1 MAGRLFARKPVA
13 HVQQEFQTGE
23 LKRTLGPLGLI
34 SLGVGCIIGAG
45 IFVITGTAAASFAG
59 PAVII
64 SFVISGLA
72 CVFAA
77 LCYAELASTMPV
89 PGSAYTYSYVTLGEV
104 FAWSMG
110 WLLLLEY
117 GVAAS
122 TVAAGWTGYVVS
134 LLRDFGVLVPEALSQ
149 STMQFVAFCANGAG
163 GSAPCETMPAGAIAA
178 GNELQVTG
186 NINLVGALGILAVTA
201 LLAVGVSESASVNN
215 VIVFIKMA
223 VLLAFIIIG
232 AAYVNP
238 ENWRPF
244 VPDNE
249 GGFSYGWE
257 GVFRAASLVFFA
269 YVGFEAVSTAAGE
282 AKNPQ
287 RDLPIGILGSLII
300 VTLLY
305 MATSAVMTGVVPFRE
320 LAVPEPIAVA
330 VDRMNPPWAI
340 VAWPF
345 TESGTMNIFSLL
357 IKIGAFTGLSSV
369 MLVLVFGQTRVFYQ
383 MARDGLLPSVFKVV
397 NPRFKTPFAGT
408 LLLGVVIAIAAAVLP
423 LSILGDLVSLG
434 TAMAFAI
441 VCISVMY
448 LRKHEPALPRPFKVP
463 FFPIVPIL
471 GIIMCVIFMMG
482 PIVIDIVSKGIGV
495 DLLGRLVG
503 TPDPNFRSDP
513 VALGILV
520 VYFILGALVY
530 ALFGYRNSRLGRGE
544 GPPPTP
550 PAEPPGDPLTP
561 SGTHTG

>member
-23 LKRTLGPLGLI
+23 LKRTLGPLGLV

-45 IFVITGTAAASFAG
+45 IFVITGTAAANFAG

-64 SFVISGLA
+64 SFIISGLA

-104 FAWSMG
+104 FAWTMG

-134 LLRDFGVLVPEALSQ
+134 LLRDFGVFIPDMLAH
-149 STMQFVAFCANGAG
+149 STMQFQDGV
-163 GSAPCETMPAGAIAA
+163 
-178 GNELQVTG
+178 LQVTPS
-186 NINLVGALGILAVTA
+186 INLVGALGILAVTM
-201 LLAVGVSESASVNN
+201 LLALGVSESASVNN
-215 VIVFIKMA
+215 LIVFIKMS
-223 VLLAFIIIG
+223 VLIAFILIG
-232 AAYVNP
+232 ISYVNP

-249 GGFSYGWE
+249 GGFSYGWA

-287 RDLPIGILGSLII
+287 RDLPVGILGSLVI
-300 VTLLY
+300 VTILY
-305 MATSAVMTGVVPFRE
+305 MAVSAVMTGIVPFRE

-330 VDRMNPPWAI
+330 VDRMNPPWALI
-340 VAWPF
+340 PWQFNEAG
-345 TESGTMNIFSLL
+345 ELNIFSLA

-369 MLVLVFGQTRVFYQ
+369 MLVLMFGQTRVFYQ
-383 MARDGLLPSVFKVV
+383 MARDGLIWKVFSVV
-397 NPRFKTPFAGT
+397 NPRFKTPATGT
-408 LLLGVVIAIAAAVLP
+408 FLLGAIIAIAAAVLP
-423 LSILGDLVSLG
+423 LGVLGDLVSLG

-448 LRKHEPALPRPFKVP
+448 LRGHEPNLPRPFKVP
-463 FFPIVPIL
+463 FYPLTPIL

-482 PIVIDIVSKGIGV
+482 PIIVDIVSKGIGV
-495 DLLGRLVG
+495 DILGGLVG
-503 TPDPNFRSDP
+503 TPDPNFRRDP
-513 VALGILV
+513 VALSILV
-520 VYFILGALVY
+520 VYIIIGALIY
-530 ALFGYRNSRLGRGE
+530 MLYGYRNSRLGRGE
-544 GPPPTP
+544 PPPKAP
-550 PAEPPGDPLTP
+550 PAEPPGDPLSPT
-561 SGTHTG
+561 GTHTS

>member
-1 MAGRLFARKPVA
+1 MAQGRLFARKPVA

-23 LKRTLGPLGLI
+23 LKRTLGPIGLI

-45 IFVITGTAAASFAG
+45 IFVITGTAAATFAG

-104 FAWSMG
+104 FAWTMG

-134 LLRDFGVLVPEALSQ
+134 LLRDFGILIPENLAQ
-149 STMQFVAFCANGAG
+149 STMQFQEGVL
-163 GSAPCETMPAGAIAA
+163 T
-178 GNELQVTG
+178 VTPS
-186 NINLVGALGILAVTA
+186 INLVGVIGILAVTG
-201 LLAVGVSESASVNN
+201 LLALGVSESASVNN
-215 VIVFIKMA
+215 VIVFIKMS
-223 VLLAFIIIG
+223 VLVAFIIIG

-238 ENWRPF
+238 QNWQPF
-244 VPDNE
+244 IPPNE
-249 GGFSYGWE
+249 GGFNYGWP
-257 GVFRAASLVFFA
+257 GIFRAASLVFFA

-287 RDLPIGILGSLII
+287 RDLPIGILGSLFV
-300 VTLLY
+300 VTILY
-305 MATSAVMTGVVPFRE
+305 MLVSAVMTGIVPFRE

-330 VDRMNPPWAI
+330 VDRMNPPWALI
-340 VAWPF
+340 SWPF
-345 TESGTMNIFSLL
+345 TESGQLNIFSLL

-369 MLVLVFGQTRVFYQ
+369 MLVLIFGQTRVFYQ
-383 MARDGLLPSVFKVV
+383 MARDGLIWRVFSRV
-397 NPRFKTPFAGT
+397 NPRFKTPATGT
-408 LLLGVVIAIAAAVLP
+408 IVLGAIIAVAAAVLP
-423 LSILGDLVSLG
+423 LGVLGDLVSLG

-448 LRKHEPALPRPFKVP
+448 LRGHEPALPRPFKVP
-463 FFPIVPIL
+463 FYPWTPIL

-495 DLLGRLVG
+495 DILGSLVG
-503 TPDPNFRSDP
+503 SPDPNFRTDP

-520 VYFILGALVY
+520 VYIIIGALIY
-530 ALFGYRNSRLGRGE
+530 MFYGYSHSRLGRGE
-544 GPPPTP
+544 GPPTTP
-550 PAEPPGDPLTP
+550 PAEPPGDPMTP
-561 SGTHTG
+561 TGTHSG

>member
-13 HVQQEFQTGE
+13 HVQQEFQAGE
-23 LKRTLGPLGLI
+23 LKRTLGPLGLV

-45 IFVITGTAAASFAG
+45 IFVITGTAAADYAG
-59 PAVII
+59 PAVVI

-89 PGSAYTYSYVTLGEV
+89 PGSAYTYSYVTLGELL
-104 FAWSMG
+104 AWTMG

-122 TVAAGWTGYVVS
+122 TVAAGWTGYALS
-134 LLRDFGVLVPEALSQ
+134 LIGDFGIVVPEMLSQ
-149 STMQFVAFCANGAG
+149 PTMQFQDGVLEVTN
-163 GSAPCETMPAGAIAA
+163 SA
-178 GNELQVTG
+178 
-186 NINLVGALGILAVTA
+186 NLVGALGILAVTM
-201 LLAVGVSESASVNN
+201 LLVLGISESASVNN
-215 VIVFIKMA
+215 IIVFIKMT

-238 ENWRPF
+238 ENWQPF
-244 VPDNE
+244 VPPNE
-249 GGFSYGWE
+249 GGFSYGWV

-287 RDLPIGILGSLII
+287 RDLPIGILGSLVI

-305 MATSAVMTGVVPFRE
+305 MATSAVMTGIVPFRE
-320 LAVPEPIAVA
+320 LSVPEPIAVA
-330 VDRMNPPWAI
+330 VDRMNPSWAI
-340 VAWPF
+340 FAWPF
-345 TESGTMNIFSLL
+345 NEAGTINAFSLAV
-357 IKIGAFTGLSSV
+357 KIGAFTGLSSV

-383 MARDGLLPSVFKVV
+383 MARDGLLPKVFSRVH
-397 NPRFKTPFAGT
+397 PRLRTPAAGT
-408 LLLGVVIAIAAAVLP
+408 MLLGVVIAFAAAVLP
-423 LSILGDLVSLG
+423 LSVLGDLVSLG
-434 TAMAFAI
+434 TAAAFAI

-482 PIVIDIVSKGIGV
+482 PIVLDIVSKGIGV
-495 DLLGRLVG
+495 DLLGQMFG
-503 TPDPNFRSDP
+503 EADPNFRRDP

-520 VYFILGALVY
+520 VYFIVGALVY
-530 ALFGYRNSRLGRGE
+530 AFYGYHNSRLGRDE
-544 GPPPTP
+544 PPPSTP
-550 PAEPPGDPLTP
+550 PAEPPGEPLRP
-561 SGTHTG
+561 PE

>member
-13 HVQQEFQTGE
+13 HVQHEFQSGE
-23 LKRTLGPLGLI
+23 LKRTLGPIGLI

-45 IFVITGTAAASFAG
+45 IFVITGTAAANFAG

-104 FAWSMG
+104 FAWTMG

-134 LLRDFGVLVPEALSQ
+134 LLRDFGIIIPDMLAQ
-149 STMQFVAFCANGAG
+149 STMQFQDGV
-163 GSAPCETMPAGAIAA
+163 
-178 GNELQVTG
+178 LQVTPSF
-186 NINLVGALGILAVTA
+186 NLVGALGIIAVTM
-201 LLAVGVSESASVNN
+201 LLVVGVSESANVNN
-215 VIVFIKMA
+215 AIVLIKMS
-223 VLLAFIIIG
+223 VLIAFILIG
-232 AAYVNP
+232 AIWIVQHQTQFEKNWETFIP
-238 ENWRPF
+238 E
-244 VPDNE
+244 NE
-249 GGFSYGWE
+249 GGFQYGWA
-257 GVFRAASLVFFA
+257 GIFRAASLVFFA

-287 RDLPIGILGSLII
+287 RDLPIGILGSLFI
-300 VTLLY
+300 VTILY
-305 MATSAVMTGVVPFRE
+305 MATSAVMTGVVPFRD

-330 VDRMNPPWAI
+330 VDHINPPWAI
-340 VAWPF
+340 VSWPF
-345 TESGTMNIFSLL
+345 NEAGTLNIFSLL

-369 MLVLVFGQTRVFYQ
+369 MLVLMFGQTRVFYQ
-383 MARDGLLPSVFKVV
+383 MARDGLIWKVFSVV
-397 NPRFKTPFAGT
+397 NPRFRTPATGT
-408 LLLGVVIAIAAAVLP
+408 LMLGIIIAIAAAVLP
-423 LSILGDLVSLG
+423 LGVLGDLVSLG

-448 LRKHEPALPRPFKVP
+448 LRAHEPTLPRPFKVP
-463 FFPIVPIL
+463 FYPLTPIL
-471 GIIMCVIFMMG
+471 GIIMCVVFMMG
-482 PIVIDIVSKGIGV
+482 PIIIDIVSKGIGV
-495 DLLGRLVG
+495 DILGEAVG
-503 TPDPNFRSDP
+503 SPDPEFQRDP

-520 VYFILGALVY
+520 VYIIIGALIY
-530 ALFGYRNSRLGRGE
+530 MLYGYRNSRLGRGE
-544 GPPPTP
+544 GPPGSP
-550 PAEPPGDPLTP
+550 PAEPSGDPMTP
-561 SGTHTG
+561 TGKHTG

>member
-13 HVQQEFQTGE
+13 HVQQEFQAGE
-23 LKRTLGPLGLI
+23 LKRTLGPLGLV

-45 IFVITGTAAASFAG
+45 IFVITGTAAADYAG
-59 PAVII
+59 PAVVI

-89 PGSAYTYSYVTLGEV
+89 PGSAYTYSYVTLGELL
-104 FAWSMG
+104 AWTMG

-122 TVAAGWTGYVVS
+122 TVAAGWTGYALS
-134 LLRDFGVLVPEALSQ
+134 LIGDFGIVVPEMLSQ
-149 STMQFVAFCANGAG
+149 PTMQFQDGV
-163 GSAPCETMPAGAIAA
+163 
-178 GNELQVTG
+178 LQVT
-186 NINLVGALGILAVTA
+186 NSANLVGALGILAVTM
-201 LLAVGVSESASVNN
+201 LLVLGISESASVNN
-215 VIVFIKMA
+215 IIVFIKMT

-238 ENWRPF
+238 ENWQPF
-244 VPDNE
+244 VPPNE
-249 GGFSYGWE
+249 GGFSYGWV

-287 RDLPIGILGSLII
+287 RDLPIGILGSLVI

-305 MATSAVMTGVVPFRE
+305 MATSAVMTGIVPFRE
-320 LAVPEPIAVA
+320 LSVPEPIAVA
-330 VDRMNPPWAI
+330 VDRMNPSWAI
-340 VAWPF
+340 FAWPF
-345 TESGTMNIFSLL
+345 NEAGTINAFSLAV
-357 IKIGAFTGLSSV
+357 KIGAFTGLSSV

-383 MARDGLLPSVFKVV
+383 MARDGLLPKVFSRVH
-397 NPRFKTPFAGT
+397 PRLRTPAAGT
-408 LLLGVVIAIAAAVLP
+408 MLLGVVIAFAAAVLP
-423 LSILGDLVSLG
+423 LSVLGDLVSLG
-434 TAMAFAI
+434 TAAAFAI

-482 PIVIDIVSKGIGV
+482 PIVLDIVSKGIGV
-495 DLLGRLVG
+495 DLLGQMFG
-503 TPDPNFRSDP
+503 EADPNFRRDP

-520 VYFILGALVY
+520 VYFIVGALVY
-530 ALFGYRNSRLGRGE
+530 AFYGYHNSRLGRDE
-544 GPPPTP
+544 PPPSTP
-550 PAEPPGDPLTP
+550 PAEPPGEPLRP
-561 SGTHTG
+561 PE

>member
-1 MAGRLFARKPVA
+1 MGRLFARKPIA
-13 HVQQEFQTGE
+13 YVQQEFQAGE

-104 FAWSMG
+104 LAWTMG

-122 TVAAGWTGYVVS
+122 TVAAGWTGYAVS
-134 LLRDFGVLVPEALSQ
+134 LLSDFGISIPQALSQ
-149 STMQFVAFCANGAG
+149 STMQFQDG
-163 GSAPCETMPAGAIAA
+163 M
-178 GNELQVTG
+178 LRVTESV
-186 NINLVGALGILAVTA
+186 NLVGALGILAVTA

-215 VIVFIKMA
+215 IIVVIKIG
-223 VLLAFIIIG
+223 VLLAFILIG
-232 AAYVNP
+232 VAYVNP
-238 ENWRPF
+238 DNWRPF
-244 VPDNE
+244 VPQNE

-330 VDRMNPPWAI
+330 VDRMNPSWAI
-340 VAWPF
+340 VPWF
-345 TESGTMNIFSLL
+345 TEGGTLNAFSHL
-357 IKIGAFTGLSSV
+357 IKWGAFLGLSSV

-397 NPRFKTPFAGT
+397 NPRFKTPFTGT
-408 LLLGVVIAIAAAVLP
+408 LLLGAIIAAAAAVLP
-423 LSILGDLVSLG
+423 LGVLGDLVSLG

-448 LRKHEPALPRPFKVP
+448 LRKHEPTLPRPFKVP
-463 FFPIVPIL
+463 FFPVIPIL

-495 DLLGRLVG
+495 DLLGAIVG
-503 TPDPNFRSDP
+503 TPDPGFQRDP

-520 VYFILGALVY
+520 VYFIIGALVY
-530 ALFGYRNSRLGRGE
+530 ALFGYHNSRLGRGE
-544 GPPPTP
+544 GPPTTP

-561 SGTHTG
+561 TGTHTS

>member
-1 MAGRLFARKPVA
+1 MAQGRLFARKPVA

-23 LKRTLGPLGLI
+23 LKRTLGPLGLV

-45 IFVITGTAAASFAG
+45 IFVITGTAAANFAG

-64 SFVISGLA
+64 SFLIAGLA

-104 FAWSMG
+104 FAWTMG

-122 TVAAGWTGYVVS
+122 TVAAGWTGYAVS
-134 LLRDFGVLVPEALSQ
+134 LLRDFGVFIPETLST
-149 STMQFVAFCANGAG
+149 STMQFQEGV
-163 GSAPCETMPAGAIAA
+163 
-178 GNELQVTG
+178 LQVTPSV
-186 NINLVGALGILAVTA
+186 NLVGAIGILAVST
-201 LLAVGVSESASVNN
+201 LLALGISESASVNN
-215 VIVFIKMA
+215 VIVFIKMS
-223 VLLAFIIIG
+223 VLIAFIVIG
-232 AAYVNP
+232 VAYVNP
-238 ENWRPF
+238 ENWQPF
-244 VPDNE
+244 IPPNE

-287 RDLPIGILGSLII
+287 RDLPVGILGSLVI

-305 MATSAVMTGVVPFRE
+305 ILVSGVMTGIVPFRE

-330 VDRMNPPWAI
+330 VDRMNPSWALI
-340 VAWPF
+340 PWPF
-345 TESGTMNIFSLL
+345 VSSGELNLFSLL

-369 MLVLVFGQTRVFYQ
+369 MLVLMFGQTRVFYQ
-383 MARDGLLPSVFKVV
+383 MARDGLVWRVFSVVS
-397 NPRFKTPFAGT
+397 PRFRTPATGT
-408 LLLGVVIAIAAAVLP
+408 FLLGVIIAIAAAVLP
-423 LSILGDLVSLG
+423 LGVLGDLVSLG

-441 VCISVMY
+441 VCVSVMY
-448 LRKHEPALPRPFKVP
+448 LRKREPTLPRPFRVP
-463 FFPIVPIL
+463 FYPIVPIL
-471 GIIMCVIFMMG
+471 GIVMCVIFMMG

-495 DLLGRLVG
+495 DILGAMVG
-503 TPDPNFRSDP
+503 SPDPNFRTDP

-520 VYFILGALVY
+520 AYIIIGALIY
-530 ALFGYRNSRLGRGE
+530 IFYGYRNSRLGRGE

-550 PAEPPGDPLTP
+550 PVEPSGDPLTP
-561 SGTHTG
+561 TGTHAG

>member
-13 HVQQEFQTGE
+13 HVQQEFQAGE
-23 LKRTLGPLGLI
+23 LKRTLGPLGLV

-45 IFVITGTAAASFAG
+45 IFVITGTAAANFAG

-64 SFVISGLA
+64 SFIISGLA

-134 LLRDFGVLVPEALSQ
+134 LLRDFGVFIPEALSQ
-149 STMQFVAFCANGAG
+149 STMQFQDGV
-163 GSAPCETMPAGAIAA
+163 
-178 GNELQVTG
+178 LQVTPS
-186 NINLVGALGILAVTA
+186 INLVGMIGILAVTL

-215 VIVFIKMA
+215 IIVFIKMS
-223 VLLAFIIIG
+223 VLIAFILIG

-238 ENWRPF
+238 DNWRPF
-244 VPDNE
+244 VPENE
-249 GGFSYGWE
+249 GGFAYGWA

-287 RDLPIGILGSLII
+287 RDLPIGILGSLVI
-300 VTLLY
+300 VTILY
-305 MATSAVMTGVVPFRE
+305 MLVSGVMTGIVPFRE

-330 VDRMNPPWAI
+330 VDRMNPSWAI
-340 VAWPF
+340 VPWPLV
-345 TESGTMNIFSLL
+345 ESGELNIFSLL

-369 MLVLVFGQTRVFYQ
+369 MLVLMFGQTRVFYQ
-383 MARDGLLPSVFKVV
+383 MARDGLIWKIFSRV
-397 NPRFKTPFAGT
+397 NPRFQTPAAGT
-408 LLLGVVIAIAAAVLP
+408 LVLGVLIAIGAGVLP
-423 LSILGDLVSLG
+423 LGVLGDLVSLG

-441 VCISVMY
+441 VCVSVMY
-448 LRKHEPALPRPFKVP
+448 LRKHEPTLPRPFKVP
-463 FFPIVPIL
+463 LFPLIPIL

-482 PIVIDIVSKGIGV
+482 PIVLDIVSKGIGV
-495 DLLGRLVG
+495 DLLGAIVG
-503 TPDPNFRSDP
+503 SEDEGFRRDP

-520 VYFILGALVY
+520 TYFIIGGLIYWLY
-530 ALFGYRNSRLGRGE
+530 GYNNSRLGRGE
-544 GPPPTP
+544 GPPTTP
-550 PAEPPGDPLTP
+550 PAEPPGDPMTP
-561 SGTHTG
+561 TGTHTG

>member
-1 MAGRLFARKPVA
+1 MGRLFARKPVA
-13 HVQQEFQTGE
+13 YVQQEFQTGE

-104 FAWSMG
+104 LAWTMG

-122 TVAAGWTGYVVS
+122 TVAAGWTGYAVS
-134 LLRDFGVLVPEALSQ
+134 LLSDFGIIVPQALSQ
-149 STMQFVAFCANGAG
+149 STMQFQDGVLRATE
-163 GSAPCETMPAGAIAA
+163 S
-178 GNELQVTG
+178 V
-186 NINLVGALGILAVTA
+186 NLVGALGILAVTG

-215 VIVFIKMA
+215 IIVVIKIG
-223 VLLAFIIIG
+223 VLLAFILIG
-232 AAYVNP
+232 IAYVNP
-238 ENWRPF
+238 DNWRPF
-244 VPDNE
+244 VPENE
-249 GGFSYGWE
+249 GGFRYGWE

-287 RDLPIGILGSLII
+287 RDLPIGILGSLVI

-330 VDRMNPPWAI
+330 VDRMNPSWAI
-340 VAWPF
+340 VPWYTAA
-345 TESGTMNIFSLL
+345 GTLNAFSHL
-357 IKIGAFTGLSSV
+357 IKWGAFLGLSSV

-397 NPRFKTPFAGT
+397 HPRLKTPFAGT
-408 LLLGVVIAIAAAVLP
+408 LLLGVVIAVAAAVLP
-423 LSILGDLVSLG
+423 LGVLGDLVSLG

-448 LRKHEPALPRPFKVP
+448 LRKHEPTLPRPFKVP
-463 FFPIVPIL
+463 FFPVIPIL

-495 DLLGRLVG
+495 DLLGKLVG
-503 TPDPNFRSDP
+503 TEDPAFQRDP

-520 VYFILGALVY
+520 VYFIVGALIY
-530 ALFGYRNSRLGRGE
+530 ALYGYHNSRLGRGV
-544 GPPPTP
+544 GPPTTP
-550 PAEPPGDPLTP
+550 PAEPPGEPLRIP
-561 SGTHTG
+561 D

>member
-23 LKRTLGPLGLI
+23 LKRTLGPLGLV

-64 SFVISGLA
+64 SFLIAGLA

-104 FAWSMG
+104 FAWTMG

-122 TVAAGWTGYVVS
+122 TVAAGWTGYAVS
-134 LLRDFGVLVPEALSQ
+134 LLRDFGVFIPETLST
-149 STMQFVAFCANGAG
+149 STMQFQEGV
-163 GSAPCETMPAGAIAA
+163 
-178 GNELQVTG
+178 LQVTPSV
-186 NINLVGALGILAVTA
+186 NLVGALGILAVTT
-201 LLAVGVSESASVNN
+201 LLVLGISESASVNN
-215 VIVFIKMA
+215 IIVFIKMS
-223 VLLAFIIIG
+223 VLIAFIVIG
-232 AAYVNP
+232 VAYVNP
-238 ENWRPF
+238 DNWRPF
-244 VPDNE
+244 IPPNE

-287 RDLPIGILGSLII
+287 RDLPVGILGSLVI

-305 MATSAVMTGVVPFRE
+305 ILVSGVMTGIVPFRE

-330 VDRMNPPWAI
+330 VDRMNPSWALI
-340 VAWPF
+340 SWPF
-345 TESGTMNIFSLL
+345 NESGELNVFSLL

-369 MLVLVFGQTRVFYQ
+369 MLVLMFGQTRVFYQ
-383 MARDGLLPSVFKVV
+383 MARDGLVWRVFSVV
-397 NPRFKTPFAGT
+397 NPRFRTPATGT
-408 LLLGVVIAIAAAVLP
+408 FLLGVIIAIGAAVLP
-423 LSILGDLVSLG
+423 LGVLGDLVSLG

-448 LRKHEPALPRPFKVP
+448 LRQREPTLARPFRVP
-463 FFPIVPIL
+463 FYPIVPIL
-471 GIIMCVIFMMG
+471 GIIMCVVFMMG

-495 DLLGRLVG
+495 DILGAMVG
-503 TPDPNFRSDP
+503 SPDPNFRTDP

-520 VYFILGALVY
+520 AYIVIGALIY
-530 ALFGYRNSRLGRGE
+530 IFYGYRNSRLGRGE

-550 PAEPPGDPLTP
+550 PAEPSGDPLTP
-561 SGTHTG
+561 SGTHTS

>member
-1 MAGRLFARKPVA
+1 MAQGRLFARKPVA
-13 HVQQEFQTGE
+13 DVQKEFQTGE
-23 LKRTLGPLGLI
+23 LKRTLGPLNLI

-45 IFVITGTAAASFAG
+45 IFVITGTAAANFAG

-64 SFVISGLA
+64 SFIISGLA

-89 PGSAYTYSYVTLGEV
+89 PGSAYTYSYVTMGEV
-104 FAWSMG
+104 FAWTMG

-134 LLRDFGVLVPEALSQ
+134 LVRDFGIFIPEAFSQ
-149 STMQFVAFCANGAG
+149 STMQFQDGV
-163 GSAPCETMPAGAIAA
+163 
-178 GNELQVTG
+178 LQITPSF
-186 NINLVGALGILAVTA
+186 NLVGVIGILAVTT
-201 LLAVGVSESASVNN
+201 LLAIGVSESATVNN
-215 VIVFIKMA
+215 AIVFVKVS
-223 VLLAFIIIG
+223 VLLAFIAIG
-232 AAYVNP
+232 VTYVDP
-238 ENWRPF
+238 ANWRPF
-244 VPDNE
+244 VPENE
-249 GGFSYGWE
+249 GGFSYGWV

-287 RDLPIGILGSLII
+287 RDLPIGILGSLVI

-305 MATSAVMTGVVPFRE
+305 MAVSAVMTGVVPFKE

-330 VDRMNPPWAI
+330 VDKMNPQWALIPWGLN
-340 VAWPF
+340 
-345 TESGTMNIFSLL
+345 ESGQLNLFSLI

-369 MLVLVFGQTRVFYQ
+369 MLVLMFGQTRVFYQ
-383 MARDGLLPSVFKVV
+383 MARDGLIWKVFSVVS
-397 NPRFKTPFAGT
+397 PRFRTPATGT
-408 LLLGVVIAIAAAVLP
+408 VLLGCIIAIAAAVLP
-423 LSILGDLVSLG
+423 LGVLGDLVSLG

-448 LRKHEPALPRPFKVP
+448 LRKHEPTLARPFKVP
-463 FFPIVPIL
+463 FYPLTPIL
-471 GIIMCVIFMMG
+471 GIIMCVVFMMG

-495 DLLGRLVG
+495 DILGAIVG
-503 TPDPNFRSDP
+503 SPDPNFRTDP

-520 VYFILGALVY
+520 VYIIIGALVY
-530 ALFGYRNSRLGRGE
+530 AFYGYSNSRLGRGE
-544 GPPPTP
+544 GPPGTP
-550 PAEPPGDPLTP
+550 PAEPPGDPLKP
-561 SGTHTG
+561 PA